1 MKRILFLTPCLLLLT
16 GSFWFEAL
24 FAPKAE
30 LWPRWEKHDPQ
41 SSATIDHGAWDAI
54 LKSYVRSGPDGV
66 NRFAYSRVSAAD
78 MKSLDTYID
87 RMAAVPISTF
97 NRQEQFAYWVN
108 LYNALTIQ
116 VVATHYPVGSI
127 REIDLSDGA
136 FSDGPWEP
144 KLIEVEGEKLSL
156 NDIEHRILRPI
167 WKDPRIHYAVNCA
180 SIGCPNLRRD
190 AYVGETVN
198 RVLESAA
205 RDFVNNSRAVS
216 FDDGDLVVS
225 SIYIWFRPDFG
236 GSDDGILEH
245 LRRYA
250 GPTLKANLAQRET
263 IADHR
268 YDWGLNGTDL
278 DPQR

>member
-1 MKRILFLTPCLLLLT
+1 MKRILLLTPCLVLLT
-16 GSFWFEAL
+16 GSLWFEAL
-24 FAPKAE
+24 FAVKSE
-30 LWPRWEKHDPQ
+30 LWPHWEKHDPQ
-41 SSATIDHGAWDAI
+41 STATIDHAAWDSI
-54 LKSYVRSGPDGV
+54 LKSYVRPGPDDV
-66 NRFAYSRVSAAD
+66 NRFAYSRMSAAD
-78 MKSLDTYID
+78 MKNLDTYID
-87 RMAAVPISTF
+87 RLAALPISTF
-97 NRQEQFAYWVN
+97 NRQEQFAYWIN

-127 REIDLSDGA
+127 REIDLKDGSS
-136 FSDGPWEP
+136 SDGPWEP
-144 KLIEVEGEKLSL
+144 KILEIEGEKISL

-167 WKDPRIHYAVNCA
+167 WQDSRIHYAVNCA
-180 SIGCPNLRRD
+180 SVGCPNLRRD

-205 RDFVNNSRAVS
+205 RDFVNNRRAVS
-216 FDDGDLVVS
+216 FDNGDLIVS

-236 GSDDGILEH
+236 GSDDGILAH

-250 GPTLKANLAQRET
+250 GPTLKAKLTQRES